1 MANMSYCRWHNTNLD
16 VRDCFEAFHEMEE
29 MSEEEIKCAKRM
41 INNMCKFLQDNGV
54 IDDYDWEGLFHE
66 FDMLLKD

>member
-16 VRDCFEAFHEMEE
+16 VRDCFNAFDEMEE

-41 INNMCKFLQDNGV
+41 VKRMCEFLQDNGV
-54 IDDYDWEGLFHE
+54 IDDYDCDGLFDE
-66 FDMLLKD
+66 FNRLLEY